1 MVIEEKIKAG
11 VNLYAVIKNIEQLV
25 VLDPE
30 IKELVKNWN
39 ISIEFRVKSGPI
51 ASVRFKDGNCKVIK
65 GKFKKVNVVLF
76 FMSESHL
83 NKMFDGK
90 ANPIPLK
97 GFTKLGFLD
106 KEFSKVTDKLEYY
119 LKPTP
124 ELLTDKEYL
133 NINTIFTLTT
143 AINALPVIMEFDPK
157 AKLTGSHLTKGS
169 LLIRVENGPSAFVN
183 TDKNFLEVV
192 DDSSEEATCEM
203 IIKDIAIANK
213 FFSGDLEIFSALAK
227 QDIKIVGQTYLLDNI
242 GLILDRI
249 PIYVN

>member
-1 MVIEEKIKAG
+1 MSIDEKIKAG

-25 VLDPE
+25 VLDSE
-30 IKELVKNWN
+30 IKDLVKNWD
-39 ISIEFRVKSGPI
+39 ISIEFRIRKGPV
-51 ASVRFKDGNCKVIK
+51 ASVKFKDGVCKVIR
-65 GKFKKVNVVLF
+65 GKFDKTSVVLF
-76 FMSESHL
+76 FTSEEHL
-83 NKMFDGK
+83 NKMFDGNS
-90 ANPIPLK
+90 NPIPLK

-124 ELLTDKEYL
+124 ELLANDDYL
-133 NINTIFTLTT
+133 KINTIFTLTT
-143 AINALPVIMEFDPK
+143 AVNALPVIMEFDPK

-169 LLIRVENGPSAFVN
+169 LFIHVEDGPGAFII
-183 TDKNFLEVV
+183 TDKNYIEVS
-192 DDSSEEATCEM
+192 DDCSGSPTCEM
-203 IIKDIAIANK
+203 IIKNIEIANK
-213 FFSGDLEIFSALAK
+213 FFSGDVDIFSALAK

>member
-1 MVIEEKIKAG
+1 MKIEEKIKAG

-25 VLDPE
+25 ILDPE
-30 IKELVKNWN
+30 IKELVKNWD
-39 ISIEFRVKSGPI
+39 ISIEFRVKKGPV
-51 ASVRFKDGNCKVIK
+51 ASIKFKDGNCEVIK
-65 GKFKKVNVVLF
+65 GKFKRTDVILF
-76 FMSESHL
+76 FMSEAHL
-83 NKMFDGK
+83 NKMFDGN

-124 ELLTDKEYL
+124 ELLSEAEYQR
-133 NINTIFTLTT
+133 INTIFTLTT
-143 AINALPVIMEFDPK
+143 AVNALPVIMEFDPK

-169 LLIRVENGPSAFVN
+169 LFINVENGPNAFIN
-183 TDKNFLEVV
+183 TDKNYIEVGKGSSA
-192 DDSSEEATCEM
+192 DSTCEM
-203 IIKDIAIANK
+203 IIKDINIANK
-213 FFSGDLEIFSALAK
+213 FFSGEVDIFSALAK

>member
-1 MVIEEKIKAG
+1 MVVEEKIKAG
-11 VNLYAVIKNIEQLV
+11 VNLFAVIKNIEQLV
-25 VLDPE
+25 VLDLE
-30 IKELVKNWN
+30 IKELTKNWN
-39 ISIEFRVKSGPI
+39 ITIEFRVRNGPI
-51 ASVRFKDGNCKVIK
+51 ASVKFKDGKCSVIK
-65 GKFKKVNVVLF
+65 GKFKKSTVVLF
-76 FMSESHL
+76 FMSERHL

-106 KEFSKVTDKLEYY
+106 KQFSKVTDKLEYY

-124 ELLTDKEYL
+124 ELLNDKDYL
-133 NINTIFTLTT
+133 KINTIFTLTT
-143 AINALPVIMEFDPK
+143 AINALPVVMEFDPK

-169 LLIRVENGPSAFVN
+169 LLISVENGPSAFVN
-183 TDKNFLEVV
+183 TDKNLLEVV
-192 DDSSEEATCEM
+192 DQNSKEATCEM
-203 IIKDIAIANK
+203 IIKNIDIANK
-213 FFSGDLEIFSALAK
+213 FFSGEVEIFSALAK

>member
-1 MVIEEKIKAG
+1 MSIEEKIKAG

-30 IKELVKNWN
+30 IKELVKDWD
-39 ISIEFRVKSGPI
+39 ISIEFRVKKGPV
-51 ASVRFKDGNCKVIK
+51 ASVKFKDGKCEVIK
-65 GKFKKVNVVLF
+65 GKFKKVDVVLF
-76 FMSESHL
+76 FLSEAHL
-83 NKMFDGK
+83 NKMFDGN

-124 ELLTDKEYL
+124 ELLKDKEYKR
-133 NINTIFTLTT
+133 INTIFTLTT
-143 AINALPVIMEFDPK
+143 AINALPVVMEFDPK

-169 LLIRVENGPSAFVN
+169 LYINVVNGPGAFVN
-183 TDKNFLEVV
+183 TGQNYLEVGEGG
-192 DDSSEEATCEM
+192 SEEATCEM
-203 IIKDIAIANK
+203 IIKDIDIANQ
-213 FFSGDLEIFSALAK
+213 FFSGEVDIFSALAK

-249 PIYVN
+249 PIYVS